1 MGGACET
8 LSTPRLPWYRRAS
21 AELPFGGMRAVLA
34 IGIVLVLMLSCMVAT
49 AEPVQQCR
57 EEDAEASTTVASA
70 LQPGLTFMWTTPV
83 LRLSMLEAD
92 AEPLLELAESIAR
105 TFGEFSSR
113 CVTRRGETA
122 NDAFFAEQLSA
133 WENNDDRFLAAFDGG
148 TGLLL
153 HQLRAAW
160 VKNIEAYVS
169 GSVGEEAAAAL
180 FGGADT
186 LPLFTWASV
195 HQGCR

>member
-1 MGGACET
+1 MKPFKGGGCPTER
-8 LSTPRLPWYRRAS
+8 SFR
-21 AELPFGGMRAVLA
+21 EMRALA
-34 IGIVLVLMLSCMVAT
+34 TCIMLALMPSRSMAAI

-57 EEDAEASTTVASA
+57 EADAEASTTVASA

-92 AEPLLELAESIAR
+92 AEPLLELAERIAR
-105 TFGEFSSR
+105 SFGDFSSR

-122 NDAFFAEQLSA
+122 NDAFFAEQHSA
-133 WENNDDRFLAAFDGG
+133 WEKDDDRFLAAFDGG

-186 LPLFTWASV
+186 LPLFIWASV